1 MCPSTRMT
9 GMPFLTSRIMVI
21 ITRYS
26 RRNKD
31 GKIKI
36 LGSEDSICPICGGR
50 LVFCGTCHR
59 KAVIPTDTVCKNVRD
74 VQTVEYILRVLVCR
88 RCGKTHR
95 ELPSEL
101 ALYKRHSLSLICQEI
116 ESPYSLCDTS
126 TALCLKLWVDW
137 FTCYALTVAAGLAL
151 TGVCLRT
158 MFSRRRRRYDDS
170 GTARPAPVR
179 AASFPAWSI
188 VRIAAPKCGIVP
200 LLCLLVV
207 FLHPVLRV

>member
-1 MCPSTRMT
+1 MT
-9 GMPFLTSRIMVI
+9 GMPFLTSRVMVI

-50 LVFCGTCHR
+50 LTFRGTCRR
-59 KAVIPTDTVCKNVRD
+59 KAVIPADTVGKNGRD

-101 ALYKRHSLSLICQEI
+101 VPYKRHSLSLICQEI
-116 ESPYSLCDTS
+116 ESPYSPCDAS
-126 TALCLKLWVDW
+126 TALRLKLWVDW
-137 FTCYALTVAAGLAL
+137 FICYALTVAEGLAL
-151 TGVCLRT
+151 TGVYLKT
-158 MFSRRRRRYDDS
+158 EFPGESLAAKLTYF
-170 GTARPAPVR
+170 VR
-179 AASFPAWSI
+179 AVVNSGFWKQHRSAVTAST
-188 VRIAAPKCGIVP
+188 
-200 LLCLLVV
+200 
-207 FLHPVLRV
+207 